1 MSFNTQAFE
10 SGSLV
15 AIRGTTVFGIS
26 VLASFFS
33 PKVFKRM
40 NDPCTLQSSYLIFHI
55 QPQHKVENN
64 QTSSKAHRE
73 NSTCSNPHLSVSC
86 CLPGCHSFSHR
97 CFKTQFKCFSEE
109 FKCLECRAGEVQF
122 VCLWRKCCP
131 RLFFYSGK
139 KKKLTAHLVSIT
151 TDNHSSSPVALLSV
165 LFCVF

>member
-86 CLPGCHSFSHR
+86 CLSGCHSFSHR

-139 KKKLTAHLVSIT
+139 KKS
-151 TDNHSSSPVALLSV
+151 
-165 LFCVF
+165 